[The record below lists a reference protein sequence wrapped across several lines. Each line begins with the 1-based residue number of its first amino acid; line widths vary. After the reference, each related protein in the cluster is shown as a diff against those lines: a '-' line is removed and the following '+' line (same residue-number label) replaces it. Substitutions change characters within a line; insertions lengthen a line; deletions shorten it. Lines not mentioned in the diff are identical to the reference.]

1 MYLPFLATPRTTEWK
16 KVPNQTATQASS
28 KPQAFLIGNRRYIG
42 GKSLLLKAIS
52 ESIPTELKGGS
63 FCDIFAGTGVV
74 GSSAFSEFEKVTLND
89 LLFSN
94 ETIYKGFY
102 GKGSF
107 SQKKL
112 DEFQAEIALRI
123 GKPIKHNYFSKNFS
137 GKYFSESAS
146 KAIGLIRE
154 TIELDPYNF
163 TPREKAI
170 ALASLIYS
178 ADRIANTVGHYE
190 AFRKGAEDFKEL
202 EFRLIAPSK
211 EHKAEIFRRDANE
224 LARNLKSD
232 VVYVDPPYNSRQY
245 SRFYHV
251 LENLTKWE
259 KPKLKG
265 IALKPPVENISEY
278 CKSRAVDAFEDLI
291 RNLDTKLIV
300 VSYNNTYGS
309 KSSSSRNKI
318 TLEEITSILKSKG
331 RTKVKK
337 IPHRH
342 FSAGNTDFDN
352 HLEYLFITAVN

>member
-1 MYLPFLATPRTTEWK
+1 M
-16 KVPNQTATQASS
+16 PNQTTTKAPH

-52 ESIPTELKGGS
+52 DSIPSELKGGS

-74 GSSAFSEFEKVTLND
+74 GSSAFSEFEEVILND

-94 ETIYKGFY
+94 EAIYKGFY

-112 DEFQAEIALRI
+112 DEFQGEIIARI
-123 GKPIKHNYFSKNFS
+123 RKPIKHNYFSKNFS
-137 GKYFSESAS
+137 GKYFSEEAS

-154 TIELDPYNF
+154 TIEIDPYDF

-190 AFRKGAEDFKEL
+190 AYRKGVKDFKDL
-202 EFRLIAPSK
+202 DFRLIAPSK

-224 LARNLKSD
+224 LARVIKSD
-232 VVYVDPPYNSRQY
+232 VVYIDPPYNSRQY

-259 KPKLKG
+259 MPKLEG
-265 IALKPPVENISEY
+265 VALKPPIENISEY
-278 CKSRAVDAFEDLI
+278 CKSGAAAAFDDLI
-291 RNLDTKLIV
+291 QNLDTNLIV
-300 VSYNNTYGS
+300 VSYNNTYTS

-331 RTKVKK
+331 KTKVKK
-337 IPHRH
+337 IPHKH

-352 HLEYLFITAVN
+352 HLEYLFITAVD